1 MDKKSDHRLG
11 HRQRLKER
19 YLKSGLNGLSE
30 YEIIELLLTLGT
42 PRKDVKE
49 PAKNLLKKF
58 KTLRGVLDADET
70 EMKSIKGVGPNNLF
84 GLKFIH
90 DVASE
95 YLKQKS
101 AERPVTSSPE
111 ALYDYLKHSMSGLDK
126 EVFKAVYLDAKN
138 KIIEVVDLFE
148 GTVDTS
154 VVYLRETIKNALNH
168 NAVSIIF
175 AHNHLSGDT
184 KPSQDD
190 KKITQ
195 ELLNACELMELRVLD
210 HIIISDGSYYSFA
223 NHGLI
228 ETYRSKY
235 EKFIKS
241 I

>member
-1 MDKKSDHRLG
+1 LVTNAVEDYLAIIYKLISEGEQPTTTLIAEKMDVSKASVTDMFKKMAKASLITHEPYKIVKLTKAGERIALEVIRHHRLVE
-11 HRQRLKER
+11 L
-19 YLKSGLNGLSE
+19 YLQE
-30 YEIIELLLTLGT
+30 
-42 PRKDVKE
+42 
-49 PAKNLLKKF
+49 AM
-58 KTLRGVLDADET
+58 GVSWDKVHDE
-70 EMKSIKGVGPNNLF
+70 
-84 GLKFIH
+84 
-90 DVASE
+90 ASE

-101 AERPVTSSPE
+101 AERPITSSPE

-190 KKITQ
+190 KNITQ
-195 ELLNACELMELRVLD
+195 ELIMLA
-210 HIIISDGSYYSFA
+210 S
-223 NHGLI
+223 
-228 ETYRSKY
+228 
-235 EKFIKS
+235 
-241 I
+241 